1 MIKSMTGYGSA
12 KGKIEDLDVMIELR
26 SVNNRYLDVS
36 VRVPRGFVFLE
47 DKVKSTVQEYITR
60 GKIDVFVSIDSSAS
74 DDLMVRINEPLISG
88 YLKAL
93 NSISEKYSLENSIDA
108 VSVSRFPDV
117 LSLEKK
123 ELDLDAVAAG
133 IKVLTE
139 QALADFDTMRCLE
152 GQKMHQDILE
162 KVTNIEAYLGK
173 IEYMAPQTAE
183 EYQKRLFQK
192 MKDVLEDSAVDEGRI
207 LQEAAIYA
215 DHIAVDEETVRLH
228 SHIVQL
234 RSMLSQG
241 SPIGRK
247 MDFLIQEFNRETNTI
262 GSKCQNSEVA
272 HYVVE
277 MKSEIEKMREQVQN
291 IE

>member
-1 MIKSMTGYGSA
+1 MTGYGSSR
-12 KGKIEDLDVMIELR
+12 GKIEDLDVLIELR
-26 SVNNRYLDVS
+26 SVNNRYLDIS

-47 DKVKSTVQEYITR
+47 DKIKGTVQSFLTR
-60 GKIDVFVSIDSSAS
+60 GKVDVFVTIDSSTS
-74 DDLMVRINEPLISG
+74 EDLIVKINEPLLKG
-88 YLKAL
+88 YLNAL
-93 NSISEKYSLENSIDA
+93 NDISDRFSLGNSIDA
-108 VSVSRFPDV
+108 VGISRFPDV

-123 ELDLDAVAAG
+123 ELDTEAVASG
-133 IKVLTE
+133 IKALIE
-139 QALADFDTMRCLE
+139 QALADFDTMRCVE
-152 GQKMHQDILE
+152 GQKMYQDIAE
-162 KVTNIEAYLGK
+162 KLNSIESYLAK
-173 IEYMAPQTAE
+173 IEEMAPRTAE
-183 EYQKRLFQK
+183 EYQNRLFQK
-192 MKDVLEDSAVDEGRI
+192 MKDVLEDTSIDETRL

-228 SHIVQL
+228 SHIEQL
-234 RSMLSQG
+234 RGMLSQG

-247 MDFLIQEFNRETNTI
+247 MDFLIQEFNREANTI

>member
-1 MIKSMTGYGSA
+1 MIKSMTGYGSSR
-12 KGKIEDLDVMIELR
+12 GKIEDLDVLIELR
-26 SVNNRYLDVS
+26 SVNNRYLDIS

-47 DKVKSTVQEYITR
+47 DKIKGTVQSFLTR
-60 GKIDVFVSIDSSAS
+60 GKVDVFVTIDSSTS
-74 DDLMVRINEPLISG
+74 EDLIVKINEPLLKG
-88 YLKAL
+88 YLNAL
-93 NSISEKYSLENSIDA
+93 NDISDRFSLGNSIDA
-108 VSVSRFPDV
+108 VGISRFPDV

-123 ELDLDAVAAG
+123 ELDTEAVASG
-133 IKVLTE
+133 IKALIE
-139 QALADFDTMRCLE
+139 QALADFDTMRCVE
-152 GQKMHQDILE
+152 GQKMYQDIAE
-162 KVTNIEAYLGK
+162 KLNSIESYLAK
-173 IEYMAPQTAE
+173 IEEMAPRTAE
-183 EYQKRLFQK
+183 EYQNRLFQK
-192 MKDVLEDSAVDEGRI
+192 MKDVLEDTSIDETRL

-228 SHIVQL
+228 SHIEQL
-234 RSMLSQG
+234 RGMLSQG

-247 MDFLIQEFNRETNTI
+247 MDFLIQEFNREANTI